1 MPGSCGARAIER
13 ASRLRDSPMIHTWG
27 YDQNHQSMN
36 SMQQRLK
43 KLQFVNSLLDL
54 MMTLNRTESI

>member
-1 MPGSCGARAIER
+1 
-13 ASRLRDSPMIHTWG
+13 MIHTWG